1 MIISLNT
8 IYIVTGIILFFVS
21 VLSFK
26 DHKNPRRVTTGL
38 FWGLYALTFLFGQ
51 QIPPV
56 YMGIVVLLIVSL
68 AGFGGVRLG
77 FYDERPREE
86 RIKHAK
92 KLGNWVFVPAL
103 LIPILTVIG
112 TVFLKNT
119 QINGIALLDPKNI
132 TLVSLGTSGI
142 LALVIGLLITKD
154 TPQRAINESR
164 RLMDAIGWAAILP
177 QMLATLGALFAAGG
191 VGTAISKIVTGVI
204 PAQNTFAVVVA
215 YCVGMALFTMIMG
228 NAFAAFPVM
237 TAGIAVPLLIN
248 VHGAAP
254 NTLAAIG
261 MFSGYC
267 GTLMTPMA
275 ANYNIVPAALLDLPD
290 KYQVI
295 KTQVPTA
302 LILLAANIFFMY
314 FLALG
319 GH

>member
-1 MIISLNT
+1 MILSLNT
-8 IYIVTGIILFFVS
+8 IYVLTGIILLVVS
-21 VLSFK
+21 FLSFR
-26 DHKNPRRVTTGL
+26 DQKNLRRWTTGS
-38 FWGLYALTFLFGQ
+38 FWGLYAVTFLFGQ

-56 YMGIVVLLIVSL
+56 YMGGIVLVIVAL

-77 FYDERPREE
+77 HYDERSRTE
-86 RIKHAK
+86 RLKYAL
-92 KLGNWVFVPAL
+92 KLRNWVFLPTL
-103 LIPILTVIG
+103 LIPTITMIG
-112 TVFLKNT
+112 TVALNNT
-119 QINGIALLDPKNI
+119 KIGGIPLLDPKNV
-132 TLVSLGTSGI
+132 TLVSLGSAGVI
-142 LALVIGLLITKD
+142 ALIAALIITRD
-154 TPQRAINESR
+154 TPQRAINEGR

-191 VGTAISKIVTGVI
+191 VGTAISKIVTNVI
-204 PAQNTFAVVVA
+204 PVHNTFAIVVA

-237 TAGIAVPLLIN
+237 TAGIAVPLLIHM
-248 VHGAAP
+248 HGASA
-254 NTLAAIG
+254 NTLAALG

-275 ANYNIVPAALLDLPD
+275 ANFNIVPAALLDLPD

-295 KTQVPTA
+295 KAQIPTA
-302 LILLAANIFFMY
+302 LILLTANIFFMY

>member
-1 MIISLNT
+1 MILSLNT
-8 IYIVTGIILFFVS
+8 IYIVTGIILFVVS

-56 YMGIVVLLIVSL
+56 YMGIIVLLIVSL
-68 AGFGGVRLG
+68 AGLGGVRLG

-132 TLVSLGTSGI
+132 TLVSLGTAGI

-319 GH
+319 GR